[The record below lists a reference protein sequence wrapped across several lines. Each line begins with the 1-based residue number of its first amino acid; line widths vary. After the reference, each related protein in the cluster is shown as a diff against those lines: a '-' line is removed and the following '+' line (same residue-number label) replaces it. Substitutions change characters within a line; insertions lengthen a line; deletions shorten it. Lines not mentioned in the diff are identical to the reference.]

1 MPLSA
6 LALVIIAAFTHAS
19 WNLLA
24 KRAANSQHFV
34 WMYSAGTTVLWLPI
48 VAGVF
53 FISRPTF
60 GIAEVIA
67 LIGSALLHTAYSLAL
82 QRGYKVGDLSVV
94 YPMARGTGPLISFFG
109 AMLVLGERPSWVA
122 SAGALLVVAGVFL
135 LAGGP
140 RLFSAGT
147 SPANRK
153 GLLWGVITGTFIAS
167 YTVWDGRAVKLLLI
181 SPVLIDYGGNVLRCL
196 LLSPRTYRTRQTL
209 IPEWRRYWRYA
220 LGVSVLGPLGY
231 TLVLYAMQQAPVS
244 HVAPARELSMMV
256 GAWYGAKLLDEG
268 EFSRRLLAAAII
280 VAGVLC
286 LALG

>member
-6 LALVIIAAFTHAS
+6 LALVVIAAFTHAS

-24 KRAANSQHFV
+24 KRAADSRHFV
-34 WMYSAGTTVLWLPI
+34 WLYSAGTVFLWFPVIVLVCW
-48 VAGVF
+48 VE
-53 FISRPTF
+53 RPHI
-60 GIAEVIA
+60 GWPEAIA
-67 LIGSALLHTAYSLAL
+67 LIGSALLHTAYSLSL

-109 AMLVLGERPSWVA
+109 AMLVLGERPGWVA
-122 SAGALLVVAGVFL
+122 AGGALLVVLGVFL

-140 RLFSAGT
+140 RLFKPGAD
-147 SPANRK
+147 RK
-153 GLLWGVITGTFIAS
+153 GLLWGVLTGIFIAM
-167 YTVWDGRAVKLLLI
+167 YTVWDGRAVK
-181 SPVLIDYGGNVLRCL
+181 VL
-196 LLSPRTYRTRQTL
+196 LLSPFL
-209 IPEWRRYWRYA
+209 IDYAGNLLRLLLLTPRALSDRPALLPEWRRYWQPA

-231 TLVLYAMQQAPVS
+231 TLVLFAMQMAPVS

-256 GAWYGAKLLDEG
+256 GAWYGARLLDEG
-268 EFSRRLLAAAII
+268 DLHRRLLAAAII

>member
-24 KRAANSQHFV
+24 KRAADSRHFV
-34 WMYSAGTTVLWLPI
+34 WLYSAGTVLLWAP
-48 VAGVF
+48 
-53 FISRPTF
+53 
-60 GIAEVIA
+60 VIGLLFWHDAPQLDWRDGLA
-67 LIGSALLHTAYSLAL
+67 LLVSALLHTGYSLAL
-82 QRGYKVGDLSVV
+82 QRGYKVADLSVV
-94 YPMARGTGPLISFFG
+94 YPMARGTGPLIAFFG
-109 AMLVLGERPSWVA
+109 AILVLGERPGWLA
-122 SAGALLVVAGVFL
+122 ALGALLVVAGVFW

-140 RLFSAGT
+140 QLLRPGT
-147 SPANRK
+147 DKR
-153 GLLWGVITGTFIAS
+153 GLLWGVLTGTFIAA
-167 YTVWDGRAVKLLLI
+167 YTVWDGYSVK
-181 SPVLIDYGGNVLRCL
+181 VL
-196 LLSPRTYRTRQTL
+196 LLSPFLVDYVGNLLRFMLLLPRALADRAAL
-209 IPEWRRYWRYA
+209 WPEWLRYWKPA

-231 TLVLYAMQQAPVS
+231 TLVLFAMQQAPVS

-268 EFSRRLLAAAII
+268 ELSRRLLAAAII